1 MLRLRQVSLAL
12 AATFVALVAL
22 WIFDSRGVVDQN
34 DGEAPTPA
42 ADTTPGSAPTPT
54 PAVETPTPEPSP
66 VPILVDVPTV
76 DLASVG
82 EPQSGGVLGVL
93 TFRGNA
99 TRTFDGTG
107 PAPRNPVI
115 RWAVPSP
122 PGLCEVAPVDP
133 DNPRC
138 GVGWTG
144 QPAVFVRDGQTW
156 VVLGALDGNVYFLD
170 AASGAS
176 IIEPFAFDGPVE
188 TTPTIDPDGLALAY
202 VGGSDGTF
210 RILSF
215 DRPEGATELWR
226 LEAGDLG
233 DVRTSDDWD
242 SSALVAGDLMVLG
255 GENGRVI
262 VVRLSKAT
270 DAEGFATVEPVVVWS
285 APTWDEQLDA
295 DLGPVDPS
303 EDPGFSVEASVAMSG
318 TTVWTV
324 NSAGL
329 VLGWDLRPL
338 ESGGEPEQVFR
349 FWMGDDADSTI
360 VVDSSGDLF
369 VGQIATRGSA
379 RVGET
384 GHLARLDPDG
394 ADPMVWTFLDGPE
407 QFQGIRSTVAPHRD
421 VVYATTN
428 SGRLLAIDAANGVLR
443 WDTQLVGPMWGSPVV
458 VDDVLIVGDCAGVL
472 RGYDVSDTTV
482 AAPLLFETAIGGCL
496 EGTPV
501 VWDGVIFI
509 GDRDGRI
516 FALADN

>member
-22 WIFDSRGVVDQN
+22 WMFDSRGTVEQSADQ
-34 DGEAPTPA
+34 APTPS
-42 ADTTPGSAPTPT
+42 ADPPPEAAPTPS
-54 PAVETPTPEPSP
+54 PAVDAPTPEPTP
-66 VPILVDVPTV
+66 VPILVDVPTI

-82 EPQSGGVLGVL
+82 EPQAGGVQGVL

-122 PGLCEVAPVDP
+122 PGLCELAPVDP
-133 DNPRC
+133 ESPRC
-138 GVGWTG
+138 GIGWTG
-144 QPAVFVRDGQTW
+144 QPAVFVREGRTW
-156 VVLGALDGNVYFLD
+156 VVVGALDGNVYFLD
-170 AASGAS
+170 AGSGTS

-188 TTPTIDPDGLALAY
+188 STPTIDPDGLALAY

-226 LEAGDLG
+226 LEAGDFT

-255 GENGRVI
+255 GENGRLI
-262 VVRLSKAT
+262 VVKLAKST
-270 DAEGFATVEPVVVWS
+270 DVEGFATVDPVVVWS
-285 APTWDEQLDA
+285 APTWDEQLDS
-295 DLGPVDPS
+295 DLGAVDPS
-303 EDPGFSVEASVAMSG
+303 ADPGFSVEASVAMSG
-318 TTVWTV
+318 STVWTV

-338 ESGGEPEQVFR
+338 ESGGQPQQVFR
-349 FWMGDDADSTI
+349 FWMGDDADATI
-360 VVDSSGDLF
+360 VVDPSGDLF
-369 VGQIATRGSA
+369 VGQIGTRASA
-379 RVGET
+379 RIGET
-384 GHLARLDPDG
+384 GHLARLDPDS
-394 ADPMVWTFLDGPE
+394 ADPLVWTFLDSTE
-407 QFQGIRSTVAPHRD
+407 RFQGVRSTLAPHRD
-421 VVYATTN
+421 VVYVTTN
-428 SGRLLAIDAANGVLR
+428 AGRLLAIDAASGVVR
-443 WDTQLVGPMWGSPVV
+443 WDTQLAGPLWGSPVV

-482 AAPLLFETAIGGCL
+482 VPTLLFETAIGGCL